1 MLFSRWWYFNS
12 PFFYYFRW
20 WCIIIVYQ
28 GFQVTT
34 KKCYSS
40 SSVASRPMI
49 KEPAYH
55 NCQTPCST
63 KARKVRPAYGWI
75 DFNTNKLNK
84 MEVNE
89 NIAVTA
95 HSSAFWAYRP
105 TLCSPPVS
113 MLMSAWLQNS
123 SRLNWY
129 CTLYQSCVCNVI
141 IVGVVI
147 NRIQRSIH
155 SMYVALP
162 WCSVFTTILQIVVI
176 LIWSPIVF
184 HNYNCLATIFTCMM
198 CSLIVLQMVFNLGIF
213 ARKPKAYNKTVYL
226 TKIII
231 YYAYVHQ

>member
-49 KEPAYH
+49 KEPAYRY
-55 NCQTPCST
+55 CQTPYSI
-63 KARKVRPAYGWI
+63 KARKVRPANRWI
-75 DFNTNKLNK
+75 DFNTN
-84 MEVNE
+84 
-89 NIAVTA
+89 NITA
-95 HSSAFWAYRP
+95 HSWACWAYRP
-105 TLCSPPVS
+105 TLCSPPIS
-113 MLMSAWLQNS
+113 MLISAWLQNS

-155 SMYVALP
+155 SM
-162 WCSVFTTILQIVVI
+162 
-176 LIWSPIVF
+176 
-184 HNYNCLATIFTCMM
+184 
-198 CSLIVLQMVFNLGIF
+198 
-213 ARKPKAYNKTVYL
+213 
-226 TKIII
+226 
-231 YYAYVHQ
+231 